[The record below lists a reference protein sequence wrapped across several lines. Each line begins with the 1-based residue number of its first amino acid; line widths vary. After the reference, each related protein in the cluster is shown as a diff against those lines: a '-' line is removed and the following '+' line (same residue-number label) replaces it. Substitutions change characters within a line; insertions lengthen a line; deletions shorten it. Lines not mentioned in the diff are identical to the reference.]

1 MKIVHISVSNNL
13 VPPEGYGGTERVVH
27 WLAKTQLEMGHE
39 VHVVAP
45 EASKTKAKII
55 PSEPKI

>member
-27 WLAKTQLEMGHE
+27 WLSNAQLEMGHE
-39 VHVVAP
+39 V
-45 EASKTKAKII
+45 
-55 PSEPKI
+55 